1 MLDHTLVGV
10 LVTLFSRLVEAW
22 SRATRDV
29 GALEESGR
37 AERSHKVKVGILG
50 TVPIDSV
57 VLPSADWR
65 RASHRTLPTPRPDD
79 SCESPEMSNRW
90 VIGYYIPDFLQHSPG
105 IWKTKPRH

>member
-79 SCESPEMSNRW
+79 SCESPEMRL
-90 VIGYYIPDFLQHSPG
+90 VVVLH
-105 IWKTKPRH
+105 T

>member
-1 MLDHTLVGV
+1 MEQGDKRCRRVG
-10 LVTLFSRLVEAW
+10 RE
-22 SRATRDV
+22 RP
-29 GALEESGR
+29 SGR

-79 SCESPEMSNRW
+79 SCESPEMRL
-90 VIGYYIPDFLQHSPG
+90 VVEYYIPDFAALQHSPG
-105 IWKTKPRH
+105 IWKTKPSTKGTKNLRNPET